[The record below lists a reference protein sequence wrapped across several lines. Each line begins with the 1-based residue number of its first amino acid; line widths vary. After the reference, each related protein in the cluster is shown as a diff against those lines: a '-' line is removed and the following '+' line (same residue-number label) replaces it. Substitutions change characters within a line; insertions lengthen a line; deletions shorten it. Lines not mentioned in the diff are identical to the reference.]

1 MSQGSAKQEFH
12 LIPSL
17 LLAREAELNAQ
28 IKAGSFITERVN
40 YRGLSDSA
48 RNLICGLMNKDVL
61 ERLTIQQALDHS
73 WLVDADCY
81 RISDNENSVSSASG
95 DDSSSNSSN

>member
-1 MSQGSAKQEFH
+1 
-12 LIPSL
+12 

-81 RISDNENSVSSASG
+81 RISDNENSVSSASA